1 MTGWHWGTIVI
12 LIVVIVIAVELVRRA
27 IANIKQAREVGFGGD
42 QVLASIDAELRRRAA
57 WDEETGG
64 PLQTRMKEAIDDLR
78 SGVDVGALRASLV
91 DESFRHA
98 VHTRGECTC
107 GEILDQFSA
116 RALEWHRIDAVL
128 RLLHGRAEQL
138 QPTTYSRSDQ
148 TGEARSGDIVEVT
161 YIGWVD
167 KEGWIRSRTTQACLL
182 APPHPTA
189 GGDADEVTVRV
200 LHRAQR
206 AEQDGES

>member
-1 MTGWHWGTIVI
+1 MTDWHWG
-12 LIVVIVIAVELVRRA
+12 VIAVILVAIAVGLVRLA
-27 IANIKQAREVGFGGD
+27 VANVRQASKIGVGGGL
-42 QVLASIDAELRRRAA
+42 VLTSIDAEQRRRAT
-57 WDEETGG
+57 WDKEVGDPARARMEEV
-64 PLQTRMKEAIDDLR
+64 IDDLR

-116 RALEWHRIDAVL
+116 RALEWHRIDTVL
-128 RLLHGRAEQL
+128 RMLHGRAERL

-148 TGEARSGDIVEVT
+148 TGEARSGDTVEVT

-189 GGDADEVTVRV
+189 GADADEVTVRV
-200 LHRAQR
+200 LHRAER
-206 AEQDGES
+206 EKRS